1 MKVKQ
6 MYMETKTIAPKI
18 IYSSKAFARM
28 ITFIN
33 TTHAKTKEFMF
44 LGLVSK
50 EGYNYVVSDFM
61 LVPQHK
67 CSQVYCESDDDRY
80 PEWLAKTIDIKDR
93 KLIRLHGHHHVN
105 MGTKPSGTDD
115 QQIEDLCKNVSDY
128 YIQLIINNKLENTVN
143 IWDKKQHLIFE
154 DVDQYI
160 KIGEILIKL
169 KNINNYEIYKM
180 DLQSKDISTS
190 DDGMLCIGNNA
201 VLIPEENTLVL
212 LDKNISIILKIN
224 STLAQVV
231 LQNDKELVKE
241 ANAEMNKMIKNNITY
256 QYPSPG
262 LGGYD
267 YYGNKYSDYFTESEL
282 EALKEEAG
290 YPLEDIQKANTPKKR
305 GRKPNE
311 SK

>member
-6 MYMETKTIAPKI
+6 MYIETKTIAPKI
-18 IYSSKAFARM
+18 IYSSKAFTKM

-50 EGYNYVVSDFM
+50 EENNYIVSDFM

-67 CSQVYCESDDDRY
+67 CSQAYCESDDDRY

-105 MGTKPSGTDD
+105 MATKPSGTDD
-115 QQIEDLCKNVSDY
+115 HQIEELCKNVSDY

-160 KIGEILIKL
+160 KIEDTLIKL

-180 DLQSKDISTS
+180 DLQSKDITTS
-190 DDGMLCIGNNA
+190 NDGMLCIGNNV

-231 LQNDKELVKE
+231 LQNDKELIKE
-241 ANAEMNKMIKNNITY
+241 ANTEMSKMIKDNTV
-256 QYPSPG
+256 YPYVKTDLS
-262 LGGYD
+262 GYD
-267 YYGNKYSDYFTESEL
+267 YYGNRYSDYFTESEL
-282 EALKEEAG
+282 EALKEEAN
-290 YPLEDIQKANTPKKR
+290 YPLENIQKANTPKKR
-305 GRKPNE
+305 GRKA
-311 SK
+311 

>member
-1 MKVKQ
+1 MKIKQ

-105 MGTKPSGTDD
+105 MATKPSGTDD
-115 QQIEDLCKNVSDY
+115 KQIEELCKNVSDY

-154 DVDQYI
+154 DVEQYI
-160 KIGEILIKL
+160 KIGENVIKMYS
-169 KNINNYEIYKM
+169 INSFEITRM
-180 DLQSKDISTS
+180 NLNQGITPS
-190 DDGMLCIGNNA
+190 DDGMICIGNNA
-201 VLIPEENTLVL
+201 VFIPEENSLVL
-212 LDKNISIILKIN
+212 LDKNFSIILKLN
-224 STLAQVV
+224 STLTRVI
-231 LQNDKELVKE
+231 LQNDKELIKE
-241 ANAEMNKMIKNNITY
+241 ANIEMNKMVKETYYTKTPEYGYKNM
-256 QYPSPG
+256 
-262 LGGYD
+262 GYD
-267 YYGNKYSDYFTESEL
+267 YLDAYGSYFTPSEL
-282 EALKEEAG
+282 NQLKEEAS
-290 YPLEDIQKANTPKKR
+290 YPLEDIQRANTPKKR